1 MRRGQSRT
9 ASVLSIMNDKL
20 SLIGG
25 SLLLVLL
32 FTLEGGHA
40 LITPPSPTRLLQH
53 RHRSS
58 GNVVTSSVAP
68 SPPPFNLNSGV
79 IPHDRIGQ
87 HQPSHFIYSSSSCG
101 VRRNVALRSTS
112 SDDATATSS
121 TTQEETEAPIS
132 ITLIVGIASAL
143 VGYIYHKCLKIGFNL
158 LWRQFPNSNL
168 SKAIPSNRHI
178 LCMMTLGG
186 AVVATLSTL
195 FFPTL
200 FSAHE
205 YVHVLSKEND
215 DDDDTNKMDKFPG
228 VKYIFPLLGLSLITS
243 ISGFSLGPEAPM
255 VGAGSLVGVNLGRRY
270 IKKKKESGDSR
281 VNASKLEETMAYVGA
296 AGALTG
302 AMNFPLAG
310 PIFALECTS
319 RRAGLAGTAGKNWGA
334 VMMASFAG
342 MAVVR
347 GLLVPNAHVG
357 GHFTH
362 SAKAAIGVLHG
373 REMVLVGLGMGVCG
387 AVVGTCFH
395 KVVTFLKSVIWPK
408 NKSSSKAVVIGKKV
422 LVAMLIGYISTLFPQ
437 TMFWGE
443 PSMQCM
449 VDGQCTP
456 FSATPH
462 GIPAAM
468 QAAARVNPN
477 QPFASGWAA
486 LQVGLAK
493 FSAITLATSAKFP
506 GGVIFPLL
514 SNGAPLGHAL
524 VSALGPLLPTTSS
537 SLVAPMMIMS
547 LMGALLTSI
556 TRTPLASVL
565 ILAFTASGITPL
577 SVFLPGA
584 LMASYVSVWV
594 SERLSKDSFFSYS
607 E

>member
-1 MRRGQSRT
+1 M
-9 ASVLSIMNDKL
+9 VLSTMNNN
-20 SLIGG
+20 G
-25 SLLLVLL
+25 SLLLAL
-32 FTLEGGHA
+32 FLTLEGGHA
-40 LITPPSPTRLLQH
+40 LITPPSPTTRLLQH

-58 GNVVTSSVAP
+58 GNVAKPAHAP
-68 SPPPFNLNSGV
+68 SSPFNLNSGV
-79 IPHDRIGQ
+79 NPHDDWIGQ
-87 HQPSHFIYSSSSCG
+87 QQSRHFFLHSSSR
-101 VRRNVALRSTS
+101 VRRNVALRSS
-112 SDDATATSS
+112 ASEDATAT
-121 TTQEETEAPIS
+121 TTSATQETEAPVS
-132 ITLIVGIASAL
+132 ITMIVGIASAL

-158 LWRQFPNSNL
+158 LWKQFPNSKL

-186 AVVATLSTL
+186 AIVATLSTL

-215 DDDDTNKMDKFPG
+215 NDDTNKMDKFPG
-228 VKYIFPLLGLSLITS
+228 VKYVLPLLGLSLITS
-243 ISGFSLGPEAPM
+243 ISGFSSGPEAPM

-270 IKKKKESGDSR
+270 IKYKKESGDDSGI
-281 VNASKLEETMAYVGA
+281 NSSKLEEAMAYAGA

-319 RRAGLAGTAGKNWGA
+319 RRAGLAGAAGKNWGA
-334 VMMASFAG
+334 AMMASFAG

-362 SAKAAIGVLHG
+362 SAKAAIGILHG
-373 REMVLVGLGMGVCG
+373 REMVLAGLGMGVCG

-395 KVVTFLKSVIWPK
+395 KGVSFLKSVIWPK
-408 NKSSSKAVVIGKKV
+408 NKSSSSKAVVIGKKV
-422 LVAMLIGYISTLFPQ
+422 LIAMLIGYISTLFPQ

-462 GIPAAM
+462 GLPAAM
-468 QAAARVNPN
+468 QATAKVNPN
-477 QPFASGWAA
+477 QPFASGSAA

-493 FSAITLATSAKFP
+493 FFAIALATSAKFP

-514 SNGAPLGHAL
+514 SNGASLGHAL
-524 VSALGPLLPTTSS
+524 VSALRPILPTASS

-565 ILAFTASGITPL
+565 ILAFTASGMTPL
-577 SVFLPGA
+577 SVLLPGA